1 MKVITVKEH
10 LKNPTRVFTELS
22 PERDYIA
29 QMFGSGLEKKEIAR
43 ITFKAVSTV
52 NNTLQKVFEQLSV
65 RNGRELA
72 IKLAERLSGMKITF
86 DFSPEFRSAV
96 ACCLLFVFMLSLY
109 EGHDNC
115 RRGRRTKIEERTEYV
130 RRCD

>member
-1 MKVITVKEH
+1 MRI
-10 LKNPTRVFTELS
+10 FTELS
-22 PERDYIA
+22 PERDYVA
-29 QMFGSGLEKKEIAR
+29 QMYGSGLEKKEIAKK
-43 ITFKAVSTV
+43 TFRAVPTV
-52 NNTLQKVFEQLSV
+52 NNTLQKVFEQLHV

-86 DFSPEFRSAV
+86 DFSPEFRSVV
-96 ACCLLFVFMLSLY
+96 ACSLLCVFMLSLY

-115 RRGRRTKIEERTEYV
+115 RRGRRTKIEEKIEYV